1 MKVGNIPVTSHP
13 ITMIKQPN
21 GILGVRIT
29 QKSSGGFIEHH
40 PLTSLNYIVKSKF
53 RTKIG
58 MDYDAAFEEL
68 ERRWESF
75 DEEWEE
81 SETVSKAP
89 ASQRDFGA

>member
-1 MKVGNIPVTSHP
+1 VQI
-13 ITMIKQPN
+13 
-21 GILGVRIT
+21 
-29 QKSSGGFIEHH
+29 
-40 PLTSLNYIVKSKF
+40 
-53 RTKIG
+53 
-58 MDYDAAFEEL
+58 DAAFEEL